1 MQTKDKMEKLIDIGK
16 YIESGINKLEENF
29 SGLWGAIDDIIS
41 WTVESMNDIFLS
53 LPFYIIIVLVAMAAY
68 YVNAGKNLLN
78 KEGLK
83 KGVGI
88 TAFVIIG
95 LLLIY
100 AMGYWK
106 ESIQTTTLVIIS
118 TLIALIFGIPLGIM
132 AARNKTADMIIRPVL
147 DFMQTMPAFV
157 YLIPAIFF
165 FSVGNTPGVV
175 ATVIFSLAPAV
186 RLTSLGIKN
195 VPVDV
200 IEAGRAFGATEKQ
213 ILFKIQLPLAKPT
226 ILAGINQVILLALSM
241 VVIASMVGA
250 KGLGSIVYQSI
261 QQNDV
266 SKGFESGLGIVILA
280 IILDRI
286 TQAFAKKSK

>member
-1 MQTKDKMEKLIDIGK
+1 MEKLIDLGK

-29 SGLWGAIDDIIS
+29 SGLWGAIDDLIS
-41 WTVESMNDIFLS
+41 WTVDSMNDVLLAI
-53 LPFYIIIVLVAMAAY
+53 PFYIIIALVALGAY
-68 YVNAGKNLLN
+68 YANAGKNAFK
-78 KEGLK
+78 KEGLN
-83 KGVGI
+83 KGSGMA
-88 TAFVIIG
+88 AFVILG
-95 LLLIY
+95 LLLIF

-106 ESIQTTTLVIIS
+106 ESIQTTTLVIVA
-118 TLIALIFGIPLGIM
+118 TVIALIFGIPLGIL
-132 AARNKTADMIIRPVL
+132 AARSKTADVIIRPIL
-147 DFMQTMPAFV
+147 DLMQTMPAFV

-165 FSVGNTPGVV
+165 FSVGNTPGVI
-175 ATVIFSLAPAV
+175 ATVIFSLPPAV

-195 VPVDV
+195 VPSDV
-200 IEAGRAFGATEKQ
+200 IEAGQAFGATEKQ

-261 QQNDV
+261 QQNDIA
-266 SKGFESGLGIVILA
+266 KGFESGLGIVILA

-286 TQAFAKKSK
+286 TQSIAKK

>member
-1 MQTKDKMEKLIDIGK
+1 MEKLIDLGT

-29 SGLWGAIDDIIS
+29 SGLWGAIDDVIT
-41 WTVESMNDIFLS
+41 WTVDGMNDIL
-53 LPFYIIIVLVAMAAY
+53 LGIPFYVIIVLVALAAY
-68 YVNAGKNLLN
+68 YANAGKNAF
-78 KEGLK
+78 KVEGLK
-83 KGVGI
+83 KGSGMAI
-88 TAFVIIG
+88 FVILG
-95 LLLIY
+95 LFLIF

-106 ESIQTTTLVIIS
+106 ESIQTTTLVLVS
-118 TLIALIFGIPLGIM
+118 TLIALLFSIPLGIL
-132 AARNKTADMIIRPVL
+132 AARSKTADVIIRPML
-147 DFMQTMPAFV
+147 DLMQTMPAFV

-175 ATVIFSLAPAV
+175 ATVIFSLPPAV

-195 VPVDV
+195 VPSDV

-250 KGLGSIVYQSI
+250 KGLGSIVYQGI

-266 SKGFESGLGIVILA
+266 AKGFESGLGIVILA
-280 IILDRI
+280 IILDRV
-286 TQAFAKKSK
+286 TQAIAKK